1 MPPKKME
8 VNMSALENEVA
19 VLKLTLAEMKAQEAT
34 DQERLVSLLTQTKN
48 DTHSEKLVK
57 KDGAE
62 DDTGS
67 SDSIVVKQLLQ
78 KLQGNTLDE
87 FRQLVKKVELPMF
100 NGDNPTGWIAR
111 AEVYFRVQGTQEEL
125 KVSLAQLCMDGPTIY
140 FFKGFT
146 DDDENMP
153 WEKLKDALLER
164 YGGLGDVSVFEQLS
178 VLHQEGS
185 VEEYIQEFERLVAQV
200 PWLPDEQY
208 LGHFIH
214 GLREGIRGRVRSLK
228 FLGPISRSRVL
239 NVARVVEAEL
249 QEKRPN

>member
-1 MPPKKME
+1 
-8 VNMSALENEVA
+8 
-19 VLKLTLAEMKAQEAT
+19 
-34 DQERLVSLLTQTKN
+34 
-48 DTHSEKLVK
+48 
-57 KDGAE
+57 
-62 DDTGS
+62 
-67 SDSIVVKQLLQ
+67 
-78 KLQGNTLDE
+78 
-87 FRQLVKKVELPMF
+87 MF
-100 NGDNPTGWIAR
+100 NGDDPTGWIAR
-111 AEVYFRVQGTQEEL
+111 AVVYFRVQGTQEEL

-146 DDDENMP
+146 DDNENMP

-178 VLHQEGS
+178 ALHQEGS

-200 PWLPDEQY
+200 PWLPDKQY
-208 LGHFIH
+208 LGYFIH
-214 GLREGIRGRVRSLK
+214 GLHEGIRGRVRSLK